1 MSFVSDLAR
10 KHGHD
15 PIMTFDQSLY
25 WKVMEIATRKQ
36 QKVSFSK
43 MVVMLS
49 TFHTCMSFYSSVGH
63 IMVGSCTQSLL
74 ELIYAERTVTH
85 ILSGKVFAHATRAHI
100 ITASALSALLISNV
114 DKIDFDLNV
123 DDGNLLQNSMKL

>member
-43 MVVMLS
+43 MVVMLI
-49 TFHTCMSFYSSVGH
+49 TFHTCMSFCSSIGY
-63 IMVGSCTQSLL
+63 IMVGSCIQYLL
-74 ELIYAERTVTH
+74 ELICAEHTVTH
-85 ILSGKVFAHATRAHI
+85 ILSGNFFAHATRAHI
-100 ITASALSALLISNV
+100 ITASVLSALLISNI
-114 DKIDFDLNV
+114 DKIDFDLNA